1 MSEQLTPTELG
12 TKPIGRLL
20 LSYAVPAIIAMTAS
34 SLYNIVDS
42 IVIGQVCGALAISGL
57 AITFPIM
64 NLSAAFGAMVGVGAS
79 TMISVKLGQKDYTVA
94 QKILGNTVM
103 LNLILGV
110 VFGALMLIFLDP
122 VLLFFGASNNTI
134 GYARDYMVIIL
145 LGNVVTHSYLG
156 LNCILRSAGHPLYSM
171 LCTILTVFLNVVLDV
186 LFVYSFDMGIRGAA
200 LATVLA
206 QIVALLVQAKLFWNK
221 NELLRWKHGIFG
233 LERKIIGHIL
243 SIGMSPFLMNL
254 CACLVVIVIN
264 RGLME
269 QGGDLSVGA
278 YGIVNRV
285 AFIFVMI
292 VMGVNQGMQPI
303 AGFNFGAGRYDRVMR
318 VLWLTM
324 IGGTVVTTSGFMLGE
339 FFPEEV
345 ARMFTA
351 DEQLITLSSDAMRIV
366 MVTFPIIG
374 IQMVITNFFQSI
386 GMPKKSIFL
395 SLSRQMLFLVPCLI
409 ILPKYFGVDG
419 VWYSMPISDSI
430 SVVTAVVLII
440 IQIRKFK
447 QMKTI

>member
-1 MSEQLTPTELG
+1 MG

-79 TMISVKLGQKDYTVA
+79 TMISVKLGQKDYSVA

-186 LFVYSFDMGIRGAA
+186 LFVYVFDMGIRGAA

-221 NELLRWKHGIFG
+221 NELLRWKRGIFG
-233 LERKIIGHIL
+233 LEKKIIGHIL

-254 CACLVVIVIN
+254 CACLVVIFIN

-351 DEQLITLSSDAMRIV
+351 DEELITLSSDAMRIV

-395 SLSRQMLFLVPCLI
+395 SLSRQMLFLVPCLV

>member
-12 TKPIGRLL
+12 IKPIGRLL

-156 LNCILRSAGHPLYSM
+156 LNCILRSAGHPLFSM

-221 NELLRWKHGIFG
+221 NELLRWKQGIFG

-324 IGGTVVTTSGFMLGE
+324 VGGTLVTTSGFMLGE

-351 DEQLITLSSDAMRIV
+351 DEELITLSSDAMRIV

-374 IQMVITNFFQSI
+374 VQMVITNFFQSI